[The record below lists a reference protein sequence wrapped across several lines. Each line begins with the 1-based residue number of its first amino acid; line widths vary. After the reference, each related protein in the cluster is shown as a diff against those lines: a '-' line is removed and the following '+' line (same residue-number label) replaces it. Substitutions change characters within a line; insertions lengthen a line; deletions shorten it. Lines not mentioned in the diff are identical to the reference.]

1 MQEKINVT
9 ENRSVLHVAL
19 RAKKDQV
26 IVVDGVNVVEQVH
39 EVLEK
44 VRSFSNEVRGK
55 NVMEAA
61 RRRE

>member
-1 MQEKINVT
+1 MT

>member
-9 ENRSVLHVAL
+9 ENWSVLHVAL

>member
-55 NVMEAA
+55 NIMEAA

>member
-55 NVMEAA
+55 NFTEAA